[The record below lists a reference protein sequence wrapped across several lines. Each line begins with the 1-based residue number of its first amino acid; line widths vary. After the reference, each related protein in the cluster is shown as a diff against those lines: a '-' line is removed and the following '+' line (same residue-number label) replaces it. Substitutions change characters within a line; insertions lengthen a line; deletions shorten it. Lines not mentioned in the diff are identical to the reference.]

1 MQIRGKDMLFNTG
14 LKKDHLVTALLFNLN
29 LQVYEHE
36 IANYEISIYIIEKE
50 TYYINKR
57 IHTDLSYRY
66 EEIVK
71 IF

>member
-14 LKKDHLVTALLFNLN
+14 LKKNHLVTALLLN
-29 LQVYEHE
+29 LQVYERE

-57 IHTDLSYRY
+57 IHINLSYR
-66 EEIVK
+66 
-71 IF
+71 